1 MKPISLTGFAL
12 CLTLS
17 LAAQDRQEFRNP
29 SAHYRPKPLWFWN
42 DTRITREGIDEQMA
56 GFVRRCGYGGFSILP
71 FGPRL
76 APEYLSGDYFEL
88 YRHTARKA
96 AELGVTLSL
105 YDEYGFPSGSGGWVN
120 ADGVPRFANRYPDLT
135 LKRLDKIEEELD
147 GGAVYDRPLSDAG
160 TLMAVIAMETSDKRR
175 IDLSDRIADGR
186 IVWQVP
192 DGRWKVMQFVC
203 VEDPDRNMDYLSAD
217 AARAYIEMTHE
228 AYYGRMPEEFGTTIT
243 GTFFDE
249 PTLYRAEGRCWT
261 PSFNDDFVR
270 AYGSSPTL
278 LYPALWYDIGPE
290 TASARNAMF
299 SLRAEQYAAAYPKLV
314 SEWSRS
320 HGTLA
325 TGHQD
330 NEERENPV
338 GTSADLMKC
347 FKYQDIPGIDKIG
360 GDRPAERFY
369 KVVSSAAVNWD
380 RSLAMSET
388 YGAMGNIPWDTIY
401 RIAQDQYAK
410 GINMLIPHAVWYDD
424 RNVTFLPELS
434 HRNPLY
440 RDGLY
445 EFNTFLGRLNV
456 LLQNDARLATDIA
469 VLYPIETMQA
479 GHRFD
484 GPLTAYEGG
493 VRVPDMDYVQV
504 GCRLT
509 DRLGRDFI
517 YLHPEVLASERTS
530 VAKRRLLLEGE
541 HQPQSLRTL
550 VVPSSEVVSA
560 EGLAKIEAFFDA
572 GGQVIF
578 TTRLPAR
585 SSEPGRDAE
594 VADAARGVAA
604 TGRLDRPPQSAGRH
618 GPLHSFAVGRSAGRG
633 AGNTRRGPGHRLCRR
648 SRPASLH
655 AQGARRKGHLLS
667 GQPVGLG
674 FRLDRRATREKTAR
688 DMGPAYGRDRLG
700 RFRARPHEPG
710 PHDGSP
716 TAYRTE
722 PLAVSGR
729 ENPIESTYLNEK
741 LTAFLPN
748 HQPKLTLCRPLRGPA
763 RQISHAGPFLSANG
777 SDARA
782 ESCLRHN
789 RISQP

>member
-1 MKPISLTGFAL
+1 M
-12 CLTLS
+12 
-17 LAAQDRQEFRNP
+17 
-29 SAHYRPKPLWFWN
+29 
-42 DTRITREGIDEQMA
+42 
-56 GFVRRCGYGGFSILP
+56 
-71 FGPRL
+71 
-76 APEYLSGDYFEL
+76 
-88 YRHTARKA
+88 
-96 AELGVTLSL
+96 

-160 TLMAVIAMETSDKRR
+160 TLMAVVAMETSDKRR

-314 SEWSRS
+314 SEWSRA

-493 VRVPDMDYVQV
+493 VRIPDMDYVQV

-530 VAKRRLLLEGE
+530 VAERRLLLEGE
-541 HQPQSLRTL
+541 RQPQSLRTL

-594 VADAARGVAA
+594 VTERI
-604 TGRLDRPPQSAGRH
+604 GRMLPETSRQPDGSIVRR
-618 GPLHSFAVGRSAGRG
+618 
-633 AGNTRRGPGHRLCRR
+633 NRRGG
-648 SRPASLH
+648 
-655 AQGARRKGHLLS
+655 
-667 GQPVGLG
+667 
-674 FRLDRRATREKTAR
+674 TAR
-688 DMGPAYGRDRLG
+688 FIPLPSAEALAEALEIPGEAPDIGFAAGTVPLRCMHKVLDGRDIYYLANLSDSVFDSTVALRGEKRLEIWNPHTGEIAPADSESGRTGRDRTTEVRL
-700 RFRARPHEPG
+700 RIEPNRSLFLVEKIRSNQ
-710 PHDGSP
+710 H
-716 TAYRTE
+716 T
-722 PLAVSGR
+722 
-729 ENPIESTYLNEK
+729 STKN
-741 LTAFLPN
+741 
-748 HQPKLTLCRPLRGPA
+748 
-763 RQISHAGPFLSANG
+763 
-777 SDARA
+777 
-782 ESCLRHN
+782 
-789 RISQP
+789 

>member
-160 TLMAVIAMETSDKRR
+160 TLMAVVAMETSDKRR

-479 GHRFD
+479 GHRFN

-594 VADAARGVAA
+594 VAERIGRMLPEASRQPDGSIVRRNRQGGTVRFIPSPSVEALAEALEIPGEAPDIGFAAGAVPLRCMHKV
-604 TGRLDRPPQSAGRH
+604 LD
-618 GPLHSFAVGRSAGRG
+618 
-633 AGNTRRGPGHRLCRR
+633 
-648 SRPASLH
+648 
-655 AQGARRKGHLLS
+655 
-667 GQPVGLG
+667 
-674 FRLDRRATREKTAR
+674 
-688 DMGPAYGRDRLG
+688 GRDIYYLANLSDSVFDSTVALRGKKRLEIWD
-700 RFRARPHEPG
+700 PHTGEIASADSEPG
-710 PHDGSP
+710 RPSRD
-716 TAYRTE
+716 RTTEVRLRIE
-722 PLAVSGR
+722 PNRSLFLVEKIRS
-729 ENPIESTYLNEK
+729 NQHTSTKN
-741 LTAFLPN
+741 
-748 HQPKLTLCRPLRGPA
+748 
-763 RQISHAGPFLSANG
+763 
-777 SDARA
+777 
-782 ESCLRHN
+782 
-789 RISQP
+789 

>member
-160 TLMAVIAMETSDKRR
+160 TLMAVVAMETSDKRR

-261 PSFNDDFVR
+261 PSFNDDFAR

-594 VADAARGVAA
+594 VAERI
-604 TGRLDRPPQSAGRH
+604 GRMLPEPQSAGRH

-633 AGNTRRGPGHRLCRR
+633 AGNTRRGPGHRLRRR

-655 AQGARRKGHLLS
+655 AQGARRKGHLLP

-674 FRLDRRATREKTAR
+674 LRLDRRATREKTAR

-789 RISQP
+789 RISQL

>member
-1 MKPISLTGFAL
+1 
-12 CLTLS
+12 
-17 LAAQDRQEFRNP
+17 
-29 SAHYRPKPLWFWN
+29 
-42 DTRITREGIDEQMA
+42 MA

-160 TLMAVIAMETSDKRR
+160 TLMAVVAMETSDKRR

-299 SLRAEQYAAAYPKLV
+299 SLRAEQYAAAYPELV

-360 GDRPAERFY
+360 SGPA
-369 KVVSSAAVNWD
+369 
-380 RSLAMSET
+380 
-388 YGAMGNIPWDTIY
+388 
-401 RIAQDQYAK
+401 
-410 GINMLIPHAVWYDD
+410 
-424 RNVTFLPELS
+424 
-434 HRNPLY
+434 
-440 RDGLY
+440 
-445 EFNTFLGRLNV
+445 GR
-456 LLQNDARLATDIA
+456 A
-469 VLYPIETMQA
+469 VLQ
-479 GHRFD
+479 GSQLGGRQL
-484 GPLTAYEGG
+484 GPLARDVGNLRSHG
-493 VRVPDMDYVQV
+493 QHPLGHDLPHRAGPVRQGNQHADPA
-504 GCRLT
+504 R
-509 DRLGRDFI
+509 RLG
-517 YLHPEVLASERTS
+517 
-530 VAKRRLLLEGE
+530 
-541 HQPQSLRTL
+541 
-550 VVPSSEVVSA
+550 
-560 EGLAKIEAFFDA
+560 
-572 GGQVIF
+572 
-578 TTRLPAR
+578 TT
-585 SSEPGRDAE
+585 
-594 VADAARGVAA
+594 
-604 TGRLDRPPQSAGRH
+604 TG
-618 GPLHSFAVGRSAGRG
+618 
-633 AGNTRRGPGHRLCRR
+633 T
-648 SRPASLH
+648 
-655 AQGARRKGHLLS
+655 
-667 GQPVGLG
+667 
-674 FRLDRRATREKTAR
+674 
-688 DMGPAYGRDRLG
+688 
-700 RFRARPHEPG
+700 
-710 PHDGSP
+710 
-716 TAYRTE
+716 
-722 PLAVSGR
+722 
-729 ENPIESTYLNEK
+729 
-741 LTAFLPN
+741 
-748 HQPKLTLCRPLRGPA
+748 
-763 RQISHAGPFLSANG
+763 
-777 SDARA
+777 
-782 ESCLRHN
+782 
-789 RISQP
+789 

>member
-1 MKPISLTGFAL
+1 MH
-12 CLTLS
+12 
-17 LAAQDRQEFRNP
+17 D
-29 SAHYRPKPLWFWN
+29 
-42 DTRITREGIDEQMA
+42 
-56 GFVRRCGYGGFSILP
+56 
-71 FGPRL
+71 
-76 APEYLSGDYFEL
+76 DYFEL

-160 TLMAVIAMETSDKRR
+160 TLMAVVAMETTDKRR

-186 IVWQVP
+186 IVWPVP

-314 SEWSRS
+314 SEWSRA

-541 HQPQSLRTL
+541 RQPQSLRTL

-594 VADAARGVAA
+594 VTERI
-604 TGRLDRPPQSAGRH
+604 GRMLPETSRQPDGSIVRR
-618 GPLHSFAVGRSAGRG
+618 
-633 AGNTRRGPGHRLCRR
+633 NRRGGTACFIPSPSAEALAEALEIPGEAPDIGFAAGTVPLRCMHKVLDGRDIYYLANLSDSVFDSTVALRGKKRLEIWNPHTGEIA
-648 SRPASLH
+648 PADSE
-655 AQGARRKGHLLS
+655 S
-667 GQPVGLG
+667 G
-674 FRLDRRATREKTAR
+674 RT
-688 DMGPAYGRDRLG
+688 GRDRTTEVRL
-700 RFRARPHEPG
+700 RIEPNR
-710 PHDGSP
+710 S
-716 TAYRTE
+716 
-722 PLAVSGR
+722 LFL
-729 ENPIESTYLNEK
+729 IEEIRSNQHTSTKN
-741 LTAFLPN
+741 
-748 HQPKLTLCRPLRGPA
+748 
-763 RQISHAGPFLSANG
+763 
-777 SDARA
+777 
-782 ESCLRHN
+782 
-789 RISQP
+789 

>member
-440 RDGLY
+440 RDG
-445 EFNTFLGRLNV
+445 T
-456 LLQNDARLATDIA
+456 
-469 VLYPIETMQA
+469 
-479 GHRFD
+479 
-484 GPLTAYEGG
+484 
-493 VRVPDMDYVQV
+493 VRVQ
-504 GCRLT
+504 
-509 DRLGRDFI
+509 
-517 YLHPEVLASERTS
+517 H
-530 VAKRRLLLEGE
+530 
-541 HQPQSLRTL
+541 
-550 VVPSSEVVSA
+550 VP
-560 EGLAKIEAFFDA
+560 
-572 GGQVIF
+572 
-578 TTRLPAR
+578 
-585 SSEPGRDAE
+585 
-594 VADAARGVAA
+594 
-604 TGRLDRPPQSAGRH
+604 
-618 GPLHSFAVGRSAGRG
+618 
-633 AGNTRRGPGHRLCRR
+633 RRG
-648 SRPASLH
+648 
-655 AQGARRKGHLLS
+655 
-667 GQPVGLG
+667 
-674 FRLDRRATREKTAR
+674 
-688 DMGPAYGRDRLG
+688 
-700 RFRARPHEPG
+700 
-710 PHDGSP
+710 
-716 TAYRTE
+716 
-722 PLAVSGR
+722 
-729 ENPIESTYLNEK
+729 
-741 LTAFLPN
+741 
-748 HQPKLTLCRPLRGPA
+748 
-763 RQISHAGPFLSANG
+763 
-777 SDARA
+777 
-782 ESCLRHN
+782 
-789 RISQP
+789 

>member
-1 MKPISLTGFAL
+1 
-12 CLTLS
+12 
-17 LAAQDRQEFRNP
+17 
-29 SAHYRPKPLWFWN
+29 
-42 DTRITREGIDEQMA
+42 
-56 GFVRRCGYGGFSILP
+56 
-71 FGPRL
+71 
-76 APEYLSGDYFEL
+76 
-88 YRHTARKA
+88 
-96 AELGVTLSL
+96 
-105 YDEYGFPSGSGGWVN
+105 
-120 ADGVPRFANRYPDLT
+120 
-135 LKRLDKIEEELD
+135 
-147 GGAVYDRPLSDAG
+147 
-160 TLMAVIAMETSDKRR
+160 
-175 IDLSDRIADGR
+175 
-186 IVWQVP
+186 
-192 DGRWKVMQFVC
+192 
-203 VEDPDRNMDYLSAD
+203 
-217 AARAYIEMTHE
+217 
-228 AYYGRMPEEFGTTIT
+228 
-243 GTFFDE
+243 
-249 PTLYRAEGRCWT
+249 
-261 PSFNDDFVR
+261 
-270 AYGSSPTL
+270 
-278 LYPALWYDIGPE
+278 
-290 TASARNAMF
+290 MF

-484 GPLTAYEGG
+484 GPLAAYEGG

-517 YLHPEVLASERTS
+517 YLHPEVLASKRTS

-560 EGLAKIEAFFDA
+560 EDS
-572 GGQVIF
+572 Q
-578 TTRLPAR
+578 RSRR
-585 SSEPGRDAE
+585 SSTP
-594 VADAARGVAA
+594 
-604 TGRLDRPPQSAGRH
+604 AG
-618 GPLHSFAVGRSAGRG
+618 
-633 AGNTRRGPGHRLCRR
+633 
-648 SRPASLH
+648 
-655 AQGARRKGHLLS
+655 K
-667 GQPVGLG
+667 
-674 FRLDRRATREKTAR
+674 
-688 DMGPAYGRDRLG
+688 
-700 RFRARPHEPG
+700 
-710 PHDGSP
+710 
-716 TAYRTE
+716 
-722 PLAVSGR
+722 
-729 ENPIESTYLNEK
+729 
-741 LTAFLPN
+741 
-748 HQPKLTLCRPLRGPA
+748 
-763 RQISHAGPFLSANG
+763 
-777 SDARA
+777 
-782 ESCLRHN
+782 
-789 RISQP
+789 

>member
-1 MKPISLTGFAL
+1 
-12 CLTLS
+12 
-17 LAAQDRQEFRNP
+17 
-29 SAHYRPKPLWFWN
+29 
-42 DTRITREGIDEQMA
+42 
-56 GFVRRCGYGGFSILP
+56 
-71 FGPRL
+71 
-76 APEYLSGDYFEL
+76 
-88 YRHTARKA
+88 
-96 AELGVTLSL
+96 
-105 YDEYGFPSGSGGWVN
+105 
-120 ADGVPRFANRYPDLT
+120 
-135 LKRLDKIEEELD
+135 
-147 GGAVYDRPLSDAG
+147 
-160 TLMAVIAMETSDKRR
+160 
-175 IDLSDRIADGR
+175 
-186 IVWQVP
+186 
-192 DGRWKVMQFVC
+192 MQFVC

-594 VADAARGVAA
+594 VAERIGRMLPEASWQPDGSIVRRNRQGGTVRFIPSPSVEALAEALEIPGEAPDIGFAA
-604 TGRLDRPPQSAGRH
+604 
-618 GPLHSFAVGRSAGRG
+618 
-633 AGNTRRGPGHRLCRR
+633 R

-763 RQISHAGPFLSANG
+763 RQISHAGPVFIGERIGCTCRKLPETQPHFATLRYRRTDPPSFHRSKISDRQVRYRPQTLFLN
-777 SDARA
+777 
-782 ESCLRHN
+782 ET
-789 RISQP
+789 